1 MKAPLP
7 FSHADILL
15 PQCDL
20 AKWAVIACD
29 QFTSQPDYWASA
41 EEAVGDAPSALRVT
55 FPELYLG
62 KDNDSRITKINET
75 MHAYLESGLFT
86 CHKDA
91 MIYLKRTLPSGKI
104 RRGLIG
110 KIDLEAYDF
119 TVGKKPLIR
128 ATEGTVL
135 ERIPPRVAIRCDAP
149 LELPHIMLLID
160 DPDATVIEPLE
171 ALDLE
176 TAYDFDLMLGGG
188 HAKGAFLSQS
198 AQDQI
203 MQALQNLYDRAGE
216 EPMLFAVGD
225 GNHSLAT
232 AKTCY
237 LQNPTPENRYALVEV
252 VNIHDP
258 SLEFEPIY
266 RAVFGV
272 DTEDLIAQFRQYAQS
287 LNGNATPQTV
297 TLCATGKETTV
308 TIAHPVCAL
317 AVGTVQQFLDTYLAS
332 HAGASVDYIHG
343 ISVTRALSQK
353 ENTVGFLFDGMEKSQ
368 LFGAVCADGALPRK
382 TFSMG
387 EAESKRYYIEA
398 RRIRK

>member
-7 FSHADILL
+7 FSSADILL
-15 PQCDL
+15 PNCDL

-29 QFTSQPDYWASA
+29 QFTSQPDYWQKA
-41 EEAVGDAPSALRVT
+41 EQIVSDSPSALRVT

-62 KDNDSRITKINET
+62 KDNASRIEKINET
-75 MHAYLESGLFT
+75 MHTYLENGLFT
-86 CHKDA
+86 CHENA

-160 DPDATVIEPLE
+160 DPDASVIEPLE
-171 ALDLE
+171 NLDLE

-188 HAKGAFLSQS
+188 HANGAFLSQS
-198 AQDQI
+198 AQAQVL
-203 MQALQNLYDRAGE
+203 QALQNLYERAGN

-258 SLEFEPIY
+258 SLIFEPIY

-272 DTEDLIAQFRQYAQS
+272 DAQELVEQFTQYAQS
-287 LNGNATPQTV
+287 LNGNAFPQTV
-297 TLCATGKETTV
+297 TLCAGEKEVTL

-317 AVGTVQQFLDTYLAS
+317 AVGTVQQFLDAYLAS
-332 HAGASVDYIHG
+332 HNGAIVDYIHG
-343 ISVTRALSQK
+343 ISVTRDLAKK